1 MYSRSR
7 TLFNL
12 VTDAAV
18 CSAAAATAD
27 VAVDEPP
34 ADESDERLKRAGAAD
49 DLLLVLTHVVLS
61 MLQVVTNAVAL
72 PVRKAKVVATSSTS
86 R

>member
-7 TLFNL
+7 TFFNL
-12 VTDAAV
+12 ITDAAV
-18 CSAAAATAD
+18 CSAAAAAD

-34 ADESDERLKRAGAAD
+34 AESDERLKRAGAAD
-49 DLLLVLTHVVLS
+49 DLLLVLTHDVLP
-61 MLQVVTNAVAL
+61 MLQVVTNALAL
-72 PVRKAKVVATSSTS
+72 PVRKAKGVATSSTS

>member
-1 MYSRSR
+1 MVLFSGMYSNGPGATSL
-7 TLFNL
+7 TLML
-12 VTDAAV
+12 M
-18 CSAAAATAD
+18 